1 MSISKNQI
9 LVALETQQNVKI
21 LYIVK
26 KTPEKKNVHPKP
38 RTQCNNL
45 EDQESNMIC

>member
-26 KTPEKKNVHPKP
+26 KTPEKKCAPKAQNP
-38 RTQCNNL
+38 
-45 EDQESNMIC
+45 M